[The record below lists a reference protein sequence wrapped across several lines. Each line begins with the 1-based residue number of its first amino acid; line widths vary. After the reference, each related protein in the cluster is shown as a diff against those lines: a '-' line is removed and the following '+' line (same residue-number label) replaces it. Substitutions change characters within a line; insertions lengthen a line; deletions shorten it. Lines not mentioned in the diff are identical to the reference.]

1 MMIVF
6 LSKIIFQ
13 LLLYITF
20 ISVIF
25 VSTNSNDM
33 KDQTEIRIL
42 VDDLIKILDQQVK
55 KGVTSVTIKGTIL
68 SPEDG
73 NSVLV
78 STERQM

>member
-1 MMIVF
+1 M
-6 LSKIIFQ
+6 
-13 LLLYITF
+13 YITF

-25 VSTNSNDM
+25 VPTKSNDM

-55 KGVTSVTIKGTIL
+55 KGVTSVTIKGTIF

>member
-1 MMIVF
+1 
-6 LSKIIFQ
+6 
-13 LLLYITF
+13 
-20 ISVIF
+20 
-25 VSTNSNDM
+25 M
-33 KDQTEIRIL
+33 KDQTEVRVL

>member
-1 MMIVF
+1 MV
-6 LSKIIFQ
+6 LHLKIIFHF
-13 LLLYITF
+13 LLYITLE
-20 ISVIF
+20 SVIF
-25 VSTNSNDM
+25 VSRKSNDM
-33 KDQTEIRIL
+33 KDQTEIRVL

-78 STERQM
+78 STEPQM

>member
-1 MMIVF
+1 MTV
-6 LSKIIFQ
+6 LKIIFQ

-25 VSTNSNDM
+25 VPTKSNDM

-55 KGVTSVTIKGTIL
+55 KGITSVTIKGTIL

-73 NSVLV
+73 NSVLI
-78 STERQM
+78 STEPQM